1 MPLVRPRVD
10 GQPMRAG
17 LERYAPKPG
26 DARPWQIAAVAE
38 QRDGIQIDGQLGRHR
53 LSSKI
58 DRKPIMP
65 FGGTDR
71 PFRLFQ

>member
-38 QRDGIQIDGQLGRHR
+38 QRDGIQIDG
-53 LSSKI
+53 
-58 DRKPIMP
+58 
-65 FGGTDR
+65 
-71 PFRLFQ
+71 